1 MEEVDLEVREG
12 VVVLFDV
19 VTAWDEEDDTMLDV
33 VDDETGTLELEREV
47 DEVVVLLL
55 TIGIAMADPARAA
68 RTKENEACIFDD
80 G

>member
-1 MEEVDLEVREG
+1 VEEVDLEVGEG
-12 VVVLFDV
+12 VMVLFDV
-19 VTAWDEEDDTMLDV
+19 AAWDEEDDTMLDV

-47 DEVVVLLL
+47 DEVIVLLL